1 MKEKYIKAKPYI
13 DKIGNILLQVAYAV
27 LIAYVIVNISD
38 SSQEMYQTWKDVEA
52 SKALV
57 AFAIF
62 MCLVQ
67 RVKLLNWQTLVYSAI
82 YWPLGVWFLKTHMY
96 GETLEMVYENRVWF
110 YWILGLIVVDML
122 VYRRANKLMDFKQ
135 SALLIYLAMAIFMLT
150 FRNGRGDPLVLILP
164 MFVFYMISISKS
176 EWEKIQNAFCNGWLI
191 AFIIIVYRSFT
202 LNPYEGGRWFGSFLN
217 IGAFSMFLGCV
228 FAVAFYRILQ
238 SKEKYGRK
246 SIAYVAS
253 WVWLAATVAIMLLVN
268 TRTMWLGVACMV
280 VAYVIFVG
288 KKKTA
293 KELWMRVGY
302 IAIAL
307 AILLIVGLIAM
318 KLVSGVDVEKLRAT
332 ITNKYLLAP
341 IEYFVMSARG
351 IAQRAGEQITPINT
365 VWDNIYIYLNE
376 FSSDRIAIWR
386 GFANA
391 FSFTGNPSAGI
402 QVGTYFATN
411 AHNQYVQ
418 VVYEYGF
425 LGGGCWF
432 LWMIYITVKGIKD
445 YFKSWKSEQILIVL
459 WMFTLFGMFW
469 GEMANF
475 FYPEMYATLILF
487 YPQIVRIKEESE
499 KGRKLCFGLNLSKKK
514 EEQSE

>member
-13 DKIGNILLQVAYAV
+13 AKVGNVLLQVAYAV

-38 SSQEMYQTWKDVEA
+38 SSQVLYQTNKDVES
-52 SKALV
+52 SKALLI
-57 AFAIF
+57 FAVF

-67 RVKLLNWQTLVYSAI
+67 RVKLLNWQTIVYSAI
-82 YWPLGVWFLKTHMY
+82 YWPLGIWFLKTHMW

-110 YWILGLIVVDML
+110 YWILGLVIVDML
-122 VYRRANKLMDFKQ
+122 VYRKVNKLTDFKQ

-164 MFVFYMISISKS
+164 MFVFYMIPISKA
-176 EWEKIQNAFCNGWLI
+176 EWSKILNGLCNGWLV
-191 AFIIIVYRSFT
+191 AFVIIMYRSFT
-202 LNPYEGGRWFGSFLN
+202 LNPYEGGRWYGSFVN
-217 IGAFSMFLGCV
+217 IGAFGMFLGCV
-228 FAVAFYRILQ
+228 FVVAFYRILQ

-253 WVWLAATVAIMLLVN
+253 WIWLGATIAVMLLVN
-268 TRTMWLGVACMV
+268 TRTLLLGVICMLT
-280 VAYVIFVG
+280 AYAVFAG
-288 KKKTA
+288 KKKSA
-293 KELWMRVGY
+293 KELWVRVAY
-302 IAIAL
+302 IAVAL
-307 AILLIVGLIAM
+307 VILMIVGIIVM
-318 KLVSGVDVEKLRAT
+318 KLVAEVDVERLRAT

-341 IEYFVMSARG
+341 IEYFVTSARG
-351 IAQRAGEQITPINT
+351 IFVRVSEQMTPINT
-365 VWDNIYIYLNE
+365 IWDNIYIFLNE
-376 FSSDRIAIWR
+376 FSSHRVVIWCK
-386 GFANA
+386 FTEF

-402 QVGTYFATN
+402 DVNGYFATN
-411 AHNQYVQ
+411 AHCQYVQ

-432 LWMIYITVKGIKD
+432 LWMIYIAVRGIKD
-445 YFKSWKSEQILIVL
+445 YYKTWKSEQILIVL

-487 YPQIVRIKEESE
+487 YPQIVRLKEESE
-499 KGRKLCFGLNLSKKK
+499 KGRKLCFGLNLPMKKVNK
-514 EEQSE
+514 SE

>member
-13 DKIGNILLQVAYAV
+13 ERVGNILLQVVYAV
-27 LIAYVIVNISD
+27 LLAYVIINISD

-52 SKALV
+52 SKALAV
-57 AFAIF
+57 FAIF

-67 RVKLLNWQTLVYSAI
+67 RVKLLNWQTIVYSVI

-110 YWILGLIVVDML
+110 YWILGLVIVDML
-122 VYRRANKLMDFKQ
+122 VYRKVNKLVDFKQ

-150 FRNGRGDPLVLILP
+150 FRHERGDPLALVLP
-164 MFVFYMISISKS
+164 MFVFFMIPISKA

-191 AFIIIVYRSFT
+191 AFIIIAYRSFT
-202 LNPYEGGRWFGSFLN
+202 LNPYDSDRWYGSFLN

-228 FAVAFYRILQ
+228 FAVAFFRILQ

-253 WVWLAATVAIMLLVN
+253 WIWLLVTTAIMLLVN
-268 TRTMWLGVACMV
+268 TRTMWLGVACMITVFV
-280 VAYVIFVG
+280 VFAG

-293 KELWMRVGY
+293 KELWTRVGH
-302 IAIAL
+302 IAVVL
-307 AILLIVGLIAM
+307 VILLIVGLVAM
-318 KLVSGVDVEKLRAT
+318 KIASEMDVEKLRDT
-332 ITNKYLLAP
+332 ITNRYLRAP
-341 IEYFVMSARG
+341 IEYFVLSASG
-351 IAQRAGEQITPINT
+351 IAQRVSEQMTPINT
-365 VWDNIYIYLNE
+365 VWDNIYIFLNE
-376 FSSDRIAIWR
+376 FSSWRVAIWCK
-386 GFANA
+386 FAEF
-391 FSFTGNPSAGI
+391 FSFTGNPSAGMD
-402 QVGTYFATN
+402 VDGYFATN

-425 LGGGCWF
+425 LGGGCWL
-432 LWMIYITVKGIKD
+432 LWMIYVAVKGIKD

-487 YPQIVRIKEESE
+487 YPQIVQIKEESE
-499 KGRKLCFGLNLSKKK
+499 KGRKLCFGLKLSKKRA
-514 EEQSE
+514 EQSE